1 MRRKDET
8 DTQQDRPES
17 LPFES
22 GWSEAEFSSL
32 ERRWSFLTRIGKR
45 KAEGDSRVVDRFPSV
60 PPGFARNST
69 VCLCGIRPREV

>member
-45 KAEGDSRVVDRFPSV
+45 KAEEPS
-60 PPGFARNST
+60 AK
-69 VCLCGIRPREV
+69 